1 MTTVEKLLVQIFERK
16 NSIIE
21 QVKQQ
26 KELYSQHLAS
36 KLIIDGIAPPSWLWN
51 PNTSSDSNGGSIEPP
66 TPYLPSP
73 LVSSHFSMVKSMRD
87 VSLRYSVGTS
97 ARRETRVFM
106 SCGKRLID
114 FVLTSKIR
122 PSQGISRRKLNK
134 EELISELLRQDPQ
147 PLTRC
152 SVAHYHLYDNL
163 VGRGDNE
170 EVSDGVFMQNQD
182 FKKQDHPKVQ
192 PLSSVDRAG
201 CVLNYIPDPDL
212 CVTSPDDQT
221 DERVVNIYNAP
232 DQSLAVIQRSMSQQK
247 ALQLQDSK
255 RQDHTTVQPLSS
267 EDQAVCALDCT
278 LDQDFSVTSPE
289 DQTDKRIVNIY
300 NAPDLSL
307 AVIQRSKSRQ
317 KALQLRNSA
326 TALDKTGLKNE
337 NTRDVFS
344 SQIRFSLSAIKQA
357 GQSDELLNLAELC
370 EAGIWSCADWD
381 DKAGSQSKENEKDVY
396 SGRITRSRSYSKVP
410 DFVRCSF
417 TLDCTSETCRDN
429 SFSHTSKV
437 RGTKSM
443 HISDSEQADNYV
455 NTLPKST
462 GPSVLCQI
470 CGDTKVD
477 GADCLSNDKDT
488 NVFAGR
494 ISRSNISG
502 KYQSCGRDSS
512 KADISS
518 DDYQRIYIVKDY
530 RDDLPPNPV
539 YGSPIN
545 PSNVLNEDCNTQ
557 ESLPGD
563 CQSHRGRDDVPSC
576 SFNRQNVYADGISD
590 LEILSQ
596 SAKADAGI
604 LDPSS
609 GNTTKVNDSKEIHGL
624 VKPSV
629 GVTRSLTLSIDR
641 QLCVP
646 VAYNE
651 IYNSKGTMSKLELT
665 QMSAANE
672 EIQNTSIGQFG
683 PSCYGTHDMLDEHE
697 NASLFNVEKLVLRGH
712 VDQSGSSSSKQRR
725 ELEFEVAPTASDSF
739 VPVEPK
745 QLSSNGFEECDLRAF
760 TMNSGKRSLD
770 NSLEKIRRPFPV
782 SQDKETSVGVDQLSS
797 GKQSSGILDIS
808 SEGEA
813 VQRDF
818 FESDIQ
824 ETPENRAEK
833 GPVIIGIVLNDFE
846 NKTEVR
852 PNTKI
857 SEVFCE
863 ADSILSETVD
873 TPHIQIHPTKLYLED
888 EHEALPKQH
897 MEEVQNLGRIY
908 TDMESWPQPKR
919 RKIEHQQ
926 THSLTTSPS
935 FRVRNPHSPERGP
948 ARIYLKNMEIN
959 AVVDTFHV
967 DIKHTDIQIP
977 PEIISN
983 LVEGYESTF
992 SCQNGEVGFFY
1003 KEKNEYRSS
1012 SPVINNGQLGTA
1024 LVPSLKKESVNSL
1037 GRFIEEK
1044 SDTNSSSNHF
1054 DARELVDG
1062 QHSQDLHNLPKDTD
1076 YLSSVNLPPTNIVLE
1091 GIQSPKLV
1099 NGSQAQNSV
1108 LSLRTEDMELIGA
1121 DQSMPVLEGFIVDE
1135 QEDSGEMDFAADR
1148 CVFDKLKLPSN
1159 TIERASIIAEICRSA
1174 SLNKR
1179 SSHFSSAFEFQG
1191 NQKFCQSVP
1200 NGHLECLDFASSF
1213 SSNSD
1218 VGEKL
1223 HSGRSSVD
1231 DRKKSLEGMTYSDCL
1246 AYSGA
1251 RYGWNSR
1258 NQHVSPVGKLW
1269 ERLSSHTGS
1278 SEKHS
1283 SSNPELTCFPI
1294 EEDASISED
1303 SKTVDENAGD
1313 AHEEVDSSLARQ
1325 CDKRQPFKDLSNLGL
1340 NPSMSVSV
1348 YEKTLIADIVD
1359 FVGTKLSVTGTQ
1371 DKFQSGPENQ
1381 YRNKSE
1387 MCEKQTLFIGVN
1399 DGRKNQTSLQG
1410 SMVIKKANESINDG
1424 ISKSLLSINTGLK
1437 RQDQK
1442 LSLKGSRRNN
1452 IISNVSSFI
1461 PLVQQKPAAT
1471 VCAGKRDVKVKAL
1484 ETAEAA
1490 KRLEEK
1496 KENERKMR
1504 KEALKLE
1511 REKKN
1516 LRQMELEKI
1525 KKEEGRKKK
1534 NADNIARKR
1543 QRVEEEKKEKDKKR
1557 MRLDARYQKREQE
1570 EKMSAAK
1577 AAKDE
1582 QVNSKKDFFNESK
1595 KQHSREIVKGDDI
1608 ALKREDNKFNTTGV
1622 VMNYEECGTS
1632 RQSCEVGKATH
1643 AVNRSPPKEDLIVCN
1658 SQGKSYEISPYQ
1670 CSDDEDEV
1678 DDELPTKKYI
1688 PTWASKSSVA
1698 LLFPLQQEMDPNSLF
1713 PPESFC
1719 SIDEALLP
1727 RKLQQKQV
1735 AA

>member
-36 KLIIDGIAPPSWLWN
+36 KLLIDGITPPSWLWN
-51 PNTSSDSNGGSIEPP
+51 PSTSSDSNGE
-66 TPYLPSP
+66 
-73 LVSSHFSMVKSMRD
+73 
-87 VSLRYSVGTS
+87 
-97 ARRETRVFM
+97 AE
-106 SCGKRLID
+106 
-114 FVLTSKIR
+114 
-122 PSQGISRRKLNK
+122 LNK
-134 EELISELLRQDPQ
+134 EELISKLLRQYPQ
-147 PLTRC
+147 PLARC
-152 SVAHYHLYDNL
+152 SVAHYPLYDNL

-182 FKKQDHPKVQ
+182 FKRQDHPTVQ

-212 CVTSPDDQT
+212 CVTSPEDQT
-221 DERVVNIYNAP
+221 DERAVSIYNAP
-232 DQSLAVIQRSMSQQK
+232 DLSLAVIQRSMSQQK

-255 RQDHTTVQPLSS
+255 RQDHPTVQPLCS
-267 EDQAVCALDCT
+267 EDRAGRAINCT
-278 LDQDFSVTSPE
+278 SDEDFSVTSPE
-289 DQTDKRIVNIY
+289 DQTDMRIVNIY
-300 NAPDLSL
+300 NAPDQSL

-326 TALDKTGLKNE
+326 TALAKTGVKND

-370 EAGIWSCADWD
+370 DAGIWSCADWD
-381 DKAGSQSKENEKDVY
+381 DKAGSQRKEKEKDLY

-410 DFVRCSF
+410 DFVRGSF
-417 TLDCTSETCRDN
+417 TLDCTSETCKDN
-429 SFSHTSKV
+429 SFSHISKV
-437 RGTKSM
+437 RRTKSM
-443 HISDSEQADNYV
+443 HIPDSEQADNYV
-455 NTLPKST
+455 NTLPKSA
-462 GPSVLCQI
+462 GPSVLYFQS

-477 GADCLSNDKDT
+477 GADCLSNDKGT
-488 NVFAGR
+488 NVFTGR

-502 KYQSCGRDSS
+502 KYQICGSDSS
-512 KADISS
+512 KAGISS
-518 DDYQRIYIVKDY
+518 DDYHRIDIVKDY
-530 RDDLPPNPV
+530 RDDLPPKPV
-539 YGSPIN
+539 YGSPLN

-563 CQSHRGRDDVPSC
+563 CQSHRGRVAGPSC
-576 SFNRQNVYADGISD
+576 SFNQQNVYADDISG
-590 LEILSQ
+590 LQILSQ

-609 GNTTKVNDSKEIHGL
+609 GNSSKVNDSKEIHGL

-629 GVTRSLTLSIDR
+629 RVTRSLTRSIDE

-646 VAYNE
+646 VDYNE
-651 IYNSKGTMSKLELT
+651 IYNSKGTMSKSELT
-665 QMSAANE
+665 QKSAANE
-672 EIQNTSIGQFG
+672 EIQNTSSDQFG

-697 NASLFNVEKLVLRGH
+697 NASLFNVEKLVLH
-712 VDQSGSSSSKQRR
+712 EQVDQSGSSSSKQRR

-745 QLSSNGFEECDLRAF
+745 QLSSIGFEECNLRAF
-760 TMNSGKRSLD
+760 TTNSGKRSLD
-770 NSLEKIRRPFPV
+770 NSLEKIRCSFPDPAV
-782 SQDKETSVGVDQLSS
+782 SQDKESSVGVDQLSS

-813 VQRDF
+813 VQRDI

-824 ETPENRAEK
+824 ETPDNRAEK
-833 GPVIIGIVLNDFE
+833 DGPVIIGIVLNDFE

-852 PNTKI
+852 PNSKI

-873 TPHIQIHPTKLYLED
+873 PPDIQIHPTKLYLED
-888 EHEALPKQH
+888 ELEALPKQH

-908 TDMESWPQPKR
+908 ADMESWPQLKR
-919 RKIEHQQ
+919 RKIEPQQ
-926 THSLTTSPS
+926 THSLTTLPS

-948 ARIYLKNMEIN
+948 AIYLKNMEIN

-967 DIKHTDIQIP
+967 DKHTDIQIP
-977 PEIISN
+977 PDIISN
-983 LVEGYESTF
+983 LVEGYGSIF
-992 SCQNGEVGFFY
+992 SCQNGEVGFCY

-1012 SPVINNGQLGTA
+1012 SSVINNGQFRTA
-1024 LVPSLKKESVNSL
+1024 LVSSLKKESVNSL

-1044 SDTNSSSNHF
+1044 SDTNSSSNCF

-1062 QHSQDLHNLPKDTD
+1062 QHSQDLHNLSKDTD
-1076 YLSSVNLPPTNIVLE
+1076 YLSSVLPPTNTVLE
-1091 GIQSPKLV
+1091 GIQSPKWV

-1108 LSLRTEDMELIGA
+1108 LSPRTEELELIGA

-1148 CVFDKLKLPSN
+1148 SVFDKLKLPSN

-1174 SLNKR
+1174 SLNKH

-1191 NQKFCQSVP
+1191 NQNFCQSVP

-1213 SSNSD
+1213 SLNSD

-1223 HSGRSSVD
+1223 YSGRSSVD

-1251 RYGWNSR
+1251 RYGWSSR

-1278 SEKHS
+1278 SEKRS

-1313 AHEEVDSSLARQ
+1313 ASISKDSKTVDNNAGDAHEEVDSSLAKQ
-1325 CDKRQPFKDLSNLGL
+1325 CDKRQPLKDLSNLGL
-1340 NPSMSVSV
+1340 NPSMSISV
-1348 YEKTLIADIVD
+1348 YEKTLAADIVD
-1359 FVGTKLSVTGTQ
+1359 FVGTKLSVTGAQ
-1371 DKFQSGPENQ
+1371 DKVQSGPKNQ

-1387 MCEKQTLFIGVN
+1387 TCEKQTLFIGVN
-1399 DGRKNQTSLQG
+1399 DGRKNLTSQG
-1410 SMVIKKANESINDG
+1410 SMVIKKANESINHS

-1437 RQDQK
+1437 RQDQE
-1442 LSLKGSRRNN
+1442 LSLKESRRNN

-1484 ETAEAA
+1484 EAAEAA

-1504 KEALKLE
+1504 KEAMKLE

-1557 MRLDARYQKREQE
+1557 MRLEARYPKREQE
-1570 EKMSAAK
+1570 EIISAAK

-1608 ALKREDNKFNTTGV
+1608 DLKREDTKFNTTGI

-1643 AVNRSPPKEDLIVCN
+1643 AVDRSPQKEDLIVRN

-1670 CSDDEDEV
+1670 CSDDEDEE

-1698 LLFPLQQEMDPNSLF
+1698 LLFPLQQEMDPDSLF
-1713 PPESFC
+1713 PPETFC